1 MKWRR
6 KSHLAPNLLYSG
18 GAGSFGLQW
27 SNFNFIWK
35 FRSGTEYRVHQVSLL
50 SIWLFSN
57 SSWNFEIVHKRI
69 TCDYITHY
77 TVFEWDRNSLYKF
90 SWKWQGD
97 HQNGHYLKA
106 QPGSNILVHRLHCMG
121 EDQYSMTARSMEKLA
136 SSLHLSK
143 ESVNS
148 NWASVNESHSAHMSG
163 LSYCKIW
170 HMQYNARCSV
180 TCRLDGY

>member
-35 FRSGTEYRVHQVSLL
+35 FCSGTEYRVHQVSLL

-77 TVFEWDRNSLYKF
+77 TVFEWDRNSLDKF
-90 SWKWQGD
+90 SCKWQGD
-97 HQNGHYLKA
+97 HQNGHYLESTA
-106 QPGSNILVHRLHCMG
+106 WQYHSCT
-121 EDQYSMTARSMEKLA
+121 QYSMTARSMEKLA

-148 NWASVNESHSAHMSG
+148 NWASVNESHSTHVCLVCHTVISG
-163 LSYCKIW
+163 
-170 HMQYNARCSV
+170 
-180 TCRLDGY
+180 TCNIMLAVQ